1 MGTGWSS
8 LSLYSLSGKTITIF
22 FMVSPYQENNRS
34 CKTHLLPG
42 LGSHILL
49 PPLHWFWSG
58 QVTGPAQVKG
68 QDKWAPLP
76 HKMSSKVT
84 SQKYME
90 VGGIVVVN
98 FEKSVLESSFQSQ
111 FTFLLQTKYTQLIP
125 HSLIPLLGEAQNLV
139 ADDLY
144 QVQIQMRYR
153 NS

>member
-1 MGTGWSS
+1 
-8 LSLYSLSGKTITIF
+8 
-22 FMVSPYQENNRS
+22 
-34 CKTHLLPG
+34 
-42 LGSHILL
+42 
-49 PPLHWFWSG
+49 
-58 QVTGPAQVKG
+58 
-68 QDKWAPLP
+68 
-76 HKMSSKVT
+76 
-84 SQKYME
+84 ME

-125 HSLIPLLGEAQNLV
+125 RSLIPLLGEAQNLV